1 MIWFVKFYAGTI
13 QKGRALKTTT
23 FLPTHTPIHVKTLL
37 IKSTRYIFCVVTSHL
52 VETPLPIVTFCLKL
66 RIPPLQSLGEVI
78 FELILWRDFII
89 TIYLSKCKS
98 TLYYQMNQILIV
110 TLRNVSY
117 SAISTRQDYQALWW
131 NPQLL
136 PCYYFLMDKNSASLS
151 SHQGKMYWTA
161 TKIYKYLNLHPS
173 QNELLYY
180 HLVY

>member
-1 MIWFVKFYAGTI
+1 MQGRFKKDVRSKLPLFYQPI
-13 QKGRALKTTT
+13 PL
-23 FLPTHTPIHVKTLL
+23 IHVKTLL
-37 IKSTRYIFCVVTSHL
+37 IRSTRYIFCVVTSHL
-52 VETPLPIVTFCLKL
+52 VETLLPIVTFCLKL

-98 TLYYQMNQILIV
+98 TLYYQMNQILIA

-117 SAISTRQDYQALWW
+117 SAISTRQVYQALWW